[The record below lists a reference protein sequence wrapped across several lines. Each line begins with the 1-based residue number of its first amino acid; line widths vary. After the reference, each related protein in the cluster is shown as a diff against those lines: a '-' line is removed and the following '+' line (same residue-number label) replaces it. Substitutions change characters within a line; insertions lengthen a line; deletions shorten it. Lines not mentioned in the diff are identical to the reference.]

1 MCLIGLTTLQT
12 EKGHRKWLSGV
23 QTSAETGMRRLKTI
37 GRCPRNPNGETRQRH
52 GPSRVLSIAMPSPH
66 LVPLPRGP
74 LPDRDDDELMTLA
87 QAGVREAFAALVERH
102 AERLVQACA
111 RFVDDGERGAEI
123 AQETWVTI
131 WAQRSQYRAEGKF
144 VVWLITAARNRCR
157 NHSRMRGVVQRH
169 RMRAASEAAEPPT
182 PKQIDQLLL
191 EERRHRVHDALSRL
205 PERMREALVL
215 RYAQELRYD
224 EMAAIL
230 RIGEST
236 LRSRVHHG
244 LRLLRDLLEEHR

>member
-1 MCLIGLTTLQT
+1 
-12 EKGHRKWLSGV
+12 
-23 QTSAETGMRRLKTI
+23 
-37 GRCPRNPNGETRQRH
+37 
-52 GPSRVLSIAMPSPH
+52 
-66 LVPLPRGP
+66 
-74 LPDRDDDELMTLA
+74 
-87 QAGVREAFAALVERH
+87 
-102 AERLVQACA
+102 
-111 RFVDDGERGAEI
+111 
-123 AQETWVTI
+123 
-131 WAQRSQYRAEGKF
+131 
-144 VVWLITAARNRCR
+144 
-157 NHSRMRGVVQRH
+157 MRGVVQRH

>member
-1 MCLIGLTTLQT
+1 MQVC
-12 EKGHRKWLSGV
+12 S
-23 QTSAETGMRRLKTI
+23 
-37 GRCPRNPNGETRQRH
+37 
-52 GPSRVLSIAMPSPH
+52 
-66 LVPLPRGP
+66 
-74 LPDRDDDELMTLA
+74 
-87 QAGVREAFAALVERH
+87 
-102 AERLVQACA
+102 
-111 RFVDDGERGAEI
+111 RFVGDGEWGAEM

-144 VVWLITAARNRCR
+144 IVWLITAARNRCR

-182 PKQIDQLLL
+182 AKQIDQLLV
-191 EERRHRVHDALSRL
+191 EERRHRVHHALSRL

-215 RYAQELRYD
+215 RYGQELRYD